1 MAEDVLGYSSH
12 DWRKNTDD
20 AVVVDD
26 KGEKV
31 LKVNSS
37 RVIFT
42 NPKTLKE
49 ETVDVSRLVRVF
61 VNNFES
67 HKRSVKWPKKK

>member
-1 MAEDVLGYSSH
+1 MSDDILGYSSH

-26 KGEKV
+26 KGENI
-31 LKVNSS
+31 LKVNKS

-42 NPKTLKE
+42 NPRTRKE
-49 ETVDVSRLVRVF
+49 ESVDVSRLIRVY

-67 HKRSVKWPKKK
+67 LKRSVK

>member
-1 MAEDVLGYSSH
+1 MSDDILGYSSH

-26 KGEKV
+26 KNK
-31 LKVNSS
+31 LKVNES

-42 NPKTLKE
+42 NPKTLRE
-49 ETVDVSRLVRVF
+49 ETVDVSRLIRVF
-61 VNNFES
+61 VNNYES
-67 HKRSVKWPKKK
+67 QKRSVK